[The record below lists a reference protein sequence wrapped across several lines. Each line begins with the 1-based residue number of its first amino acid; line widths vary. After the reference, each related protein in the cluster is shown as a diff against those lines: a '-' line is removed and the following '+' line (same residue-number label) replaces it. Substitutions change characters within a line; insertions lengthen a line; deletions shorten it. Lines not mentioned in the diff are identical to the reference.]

1 MFISTLSS
9 SLQWV
14 ATWPKRLHVKHP
26 TGIEMSW
33 KWRKTVGSDAEAPS
47 VSIHVIRTRI
57 VVACDFMDDA
67 QEALLQ
73 TKNVRSHCCNVCL
86 KPCVLFL
93 NQQGFKNLQAP
104 LFLSLQVT
112 SGKSAQW
119 FGLAANARSGL
130 TSSMEF
136 GAPLHTI
143 PYIALLL
150 PQCTIRC
157 TTKSLWTTCRLLTT
171 NQVWSFWVFWNQHS
185 FSFNTALRLHDAQWR
200 SKAKCRPRPAI
211 KLRPFQQL
219 KFACKSLKWKKTL
232 FRTYLKI

>member
-157 TTKSLWTTCRLLTT
+157 TTNKSVNYLSSFDHEPGLKFLSVLKSTQLL
-171 NQVWSFWVFWNQHS
+171 VQHS
-185 FSFNTALRLHDAQWR
+185 TTFSWCPMA
-200 SKAKCRPRPAI
+200 
-211 KLRPFQQL
+211 
-219 KFACKSLKWKKTL
+219 
-232 FRTYLKI
+232 

>member
-112 SGKSAQW
+112 SGKSAQC
-119 FGLAANARSGL
+119 FGLWLQTPVVDWR
-130 TSSMEF
+130 
-136 GAPLHTI
+136 
-143 PYIALLL
+143 
-150 PQCTIRC
+150 
-157 TTKSLWTTCRLLTT
+157 
-171 NQVWSFWVFWNQHS
+171 
-185 FSFNTALRLHDAQWR
+185 AQW
-200 SKAKCRPRPAI
+200 SSVLLCI
-211 KLRPFQQL
+211 LFLTLRCFCPNVQ
-219 KFACKSLKWKKTL
+219 
-232 FRTYLKI
+232 